1 MTTEDIL
8 KLESSPELDACVA
21 EIVYNYSVIWL
32 NTGLGFYPFIW
43 EKEAQKDSN
52 RYHMLVGGHWI
63 TGITRN
69 GESFEIYGTVV
80 PKYSEVVNNAW
91 EIENE
96 MNRKGWKIHVHRFG
110 DGFNCYFHHPSQM
123 KTTACSYSTSIAGA
137 ISKGSLL
144 ATLEILAQV

>member
-8 KLESSPELDACVA
+8 KLEPSPELDACIA

-43 EKEAQKDSN
+43 EKEAEKDSN
-52 RYHMLVGGHWI
+52 HYHMLVGGHWI
-63 TGITRN
+63 SGVSRN
-69 GESFEIYGTVV
+69 GDPVEIYGVIV

-91 EIENE
+91 EIEGE
-96 MNRKGWKIHVHRFG
+96 MNKKGWKIHLHRFNE
-110 DGFNCYFHHPSQM
+110 GFNCYFHHPSQM

-137 ISKGSLL
+137 VSKAVLL
-144 ATLEILAQV
+144 ATLEILVQI

>member
-8 KLESSPELDACVA
+8 KLQPSPELDACVA

-43 EKEAQKDSN
+43 EKEAERDSK
-52 RYHMLVGGHWI
+52 RYNMLVGGRWI
-63 TGITRN
+63 TGVTRN
-69 GESFEIYGTVV
+69 GESIEIYGTVV
-80 PKYSEVVNNAW
+80 PKYSDAVNNAW

-96 MNRKGWKIHVHRFG
+96 MNKKGWKIHLHRSG
-110 DGFNCYFHHPSQM
+110 DGFNCYFHHPAKM
-123 KTTACSYSTSIAGA
+123 KTTACSYSASIAGA
-137 ISKGSLL
+137 VSKASLL